1 MRLFV
6 LALIIGLAVGYHWGY
21 GDASGGKNDVATR
34 VLDHF
39 GASKLRQENATTEKR
54 IEDAS
59 KP

>member
-6 LALIIGLAVGYHWGY
+6 FALIIGLAVGYHWGY
-21 GDASGGKNDVATR
+21 GDASGGKHDLATR

-39 GASKLRQENATTEKR
+39 GASKLRQENATTERR